1 MWCPF
6 PQLLRGF
13 VFHVCLV
20 TLMSIQI
27 IISSTLKY
35 SRSTVKCMHETGA
48 RRINNTKCIEMST
61 FMVASCILLRVQFEL
76 QVQRKFKDIKLNLTF
91 HLPSDIFL
99 FSAGIHYRKSKSL
112 FFLGNPIFCF
122 SRGHV
127 NVIAQTHMKC
137 NKFESLDPPL
147 CPEMI
152 IDVVEI
158 VYLMRSEDVLVVSW
172 QPHTLR
178 KFWRYSIEGK
188 NVGHFQ
194 SIDAHDPFQ

>member
-1 MWCPF
+1 MHAWDWCSTN
-6 PQLLRGF
+6 QQYQMHRDVHIYGSELYS
-13 VFHVCLV
+13 VKS
-20 TLMSIQI
+20 TIWT
-27 IISSTLKY
+27 SST
-35 SRSTVKCMHETGA
+35 E
-48 RRINNTKCIEMST
+48 E
-61 FMVASCILLRVQFEL
+61 
-76 QVQRKFKDIKLNLTF
+76 VQRHQTQFNLPLAIWYLFIFCRYSLQEIKKKFF
-91 HLPSDIFL
+91 W
-99 FSAGIHYRKSKSL
+99 
-112 FFLGNPIFCF
+112 GNPIFCF

-127 NVIAQTHMKC
+127 NVIVQTHMKC
-137 NKFESLDPPL
+137 NKFELLDPPL